1 MFPLIKD
8 LPQLVKTLIFSI
20 ILVPIMGMAIP
31 FLHKNFWLVKK
42 IFKFKL

>member
-1 MFPLIKD
+1 MFALIFTLIKD

-31 FLHKNFWLVKK
+31 FLHKKFWQWIIK
-42 IFKFKL
+42 